1 MARNSKS
8 FRVGRVRGD
17 LRGRVWYLSYS
28 DQGQRHRPR
37 VGSDR
42 NAARQL
48 AAKINAELEAGVTTT
63 LAFQAIRFSE
73 LRQQRLQ
80 FHEQI
85 ARSSVASI
93 SRSRAP
99 ASLSLL
105 FGVGAMPVI
114 VSGQLVDWLD
124 GRTIGRVL
132 TGDLPPWYP

>member
-93 SRSRAP
+93 SRY
-99 ASLSLL
+99 
-105 FGVGAMPVI
+105 
-114 VSGQLVDWLD
+114 
-124 GRTIGRVL
+124 RTATELQTSSCRRMRS
-132 TGDLPPWYP
+132 TDLPPPCRMFHETTLISSPHLSEG